1 MDWTGGPS
9 SREWYQPHLLEALRS
24 PDGPCVGN
32 LEKLRADLRRVCAI
46 DNQQFGN
53 ILFRRGARTLSQDLD
68 RHFERLPLLVQRRY
82 LQFDPCD
89 RGD

>member
-1 MDWTGGPS
+1 MEAVICP
-9 SREWYQPHLLEALRS
+9 QPLCGLVEYFVFL
-24 PDGPCVGN
+24 P
-32 LEKLRADLRRVCAI
+32 KRVVTTLPHHRNHCGSGRCTI

-68 RHFERLPLLVQRRY
+68 RRFERLPLLVQRRY

>member
-1 MDWTGGPS
+1 MAQRIADHAD
-9 SREWYQPHLLEALRS
+9 SRTTKRYDRRGQKVLLE
-24 PDGPCVGN
+24 
-32 LEKLRADLRRVCAI
+32 
-46 DNQQFGN
+46 
-53 ILFRRGARTLSQDLD
+53 LFRRGTRTLSQDLD

>member
-1 MDWTGGPS
+1 M
-9 SREWYQPHLLEALRS
+9 
-24 PDGPCVGN
+24 
-32 LEKLRADLRRVCAI
+32 VCRI

-68 RHFERLPLLVQRRY
+68 RRFERLPLIVQRRY